1 MRHYTHCV
9 SIPLDKES
17 IDLANEPRPIP
28 WSHSTDESNCYINF
42 YRSWIEA
49 SFQVTTS
56 ANTAA
61 GEKIL
66 RLVKPHSCAISRIDG
81 NFVFV
86 SQDGNVLGSD
96 FTEALKN
103 ESYYRT
109 ALDNCFCNAEKQM
122 LDDYCPQY
130 LGQQNVSS
138 DTVGRILLFRGRM

>member
-49 SFQVTTS
+49 SFQVTTT

-66 RLVKPHSCAISRIDG
+66 KLVKPHSCAISRIDG
-81 NFVFV
+81 NFGFV
-86 SQDGNVLGSD
+86 SPKYPIFWV
-96 FTEALKN
+96 FETEILYSEVYEQAV
-103 ESYYRT
+103 
-109 ALDNCFCNAEKQM
+109 CFYICRY
-122 LDDYCPQY
+122 D
-130 LGQQNVSS
+130 V
-138 DTVGRILLFRGRM
+138 